1 VSEQTYVRPK
11 PEPAVTYDDWLRR
24 CMLLD
29 DADMDRRRG
38 GLSLDSGAER
48 LRWENNMR
56 TYRCWDVDATVCIV
70 VVGESVALVRRPP
83 DYRHVP
89 VNPWNPTP
97 DVSDF
102 SDAARAAVPQALEVV
117 QAWRE
122 GRRELPIAA
131 PWSS

>member
-1 VSEQTYVRPK
+1 MSDQPYERPK
-11 PEPAVTYDDWLRR
+11 PEPGITYDDWLRR

-29 DADMDRRRG
+29 DADMGRRRG
-38 GLSLDSGAER
+38 GLPLGATER
-48 LRWENNMR
+48 LRWENSMR
-56 TYRCWDVDATVCIV
+56 TYRCWDVDAAVCIV

-89 VNPWNPTP
+89 VNRWNPTQ

-102 SDAARAAVPQALEVV
+102 SEAARAAVPRALEVV
-117 QAWRE
+117 QAWCE
-122 GRRELPIAA
+122 GRGQLPIAA

>member
-1 VSEQTYVRPK
+1 VSTQTYERPK
-11 PEPAVTYDDWLRR
+11 PEPAVTYNGWLRR

-29 DADMDRRRG
+29 SMDMGRRRG
-38 GLSLDSGAER
+38 GHSLDPGVQR
-48 LRWENNMR
+48 LRWENDMR
-56 TYRCWDVDATVCIV
+56 TYRCWDVDAAVCII

-89 VNPWNPTP
+89 VNSWNPAQ

-102 SDAARAAVPQALEVV
+102 SEAARAAVPRALEVV

-122 GRRELPIAA
+122 RRRELPIAA
-131 PWSS
+131 PWSP